1 MTDSC
6 DRDDRDECARK
17 FDMLFL
23 KIDRLDE
30 AIRGNGKPGILVRID
45 RLEQSEMTRGKLL
58 WLLAGA
64 FFSGLVSCL
73 TFFLA

>member
-1 MTDSC
+1 MKGSC
-6 DRDDRDECARK
+6 DQDDRAECARK
-17 FDMLFL
+17 FDLLFE

-30 AIRGNGKPGILVRID
+30 SIRGNGKPGIVVRLD
-45 RLEQSEMTRGKLL
+45 RLEQSAMSRGKLL

-64 FFSGLVSCL
+64 FFSGLASCL